1 MLLQDIILAQ
11 GFGINVK
18 DIATNRILH
27 QAKNKAYKNAM
38 EDLLDTES
46 EFANRV
52 EDFNNRLYN
61 ENLPLLES
69 AVINDN
75 YYVYFSTVQLYDH
88 TTTYNKA
95 KLIEIIKAFI
105 ADALWSEY
113 SANFDDA
120 NYSINED
127 TFVETAKNFV
137 KDNFIHDIADYARY

>member
-11 GFGINVK
+11 EFGINVK

-46 EFANRV
+46 EFTNRV
-52 EDFNNRLYN
+52 QDFNNRLYN

-69 AVINDN
+69 TVINDN
-75 YYVYFSTVQLYDH
+75 YYVYFPTVQLYDH
-88 TTTYNKA
+88 ATNYSKS
-95 KLIEIIKAFI
+95 KLIEIVKAFV

-113 SANFDDA
+113 SANFDNA
-120 NYSINED
+120 NYPIDET
-127 TFVETAKNFV
+127 TFIATVKNFV
-137 KDNFIHDIADYARY
+137 KDKLIQNITDYARY

>member
-27 QAKNKAYKNAM
+27 QAKSKAYKNAM

-52 EDFNNRLYN
+52 EDFNNHLYN

-69 AVINDN
+69 AVINDK
-75 YYVYFSTVQLYDH
+75 YYVYFPTVQLYDH
-88 TTTYNKA
+88 TTNYSKA
-95 KLIEIIKAFI
+95 KLTEIIKAFV

-120 NYSINED
+120 NYSIDED

-137 KDNFIHDIADYARY
+137 KDNFIHDIADYAQY

>member
-1 MLLQDIILAQ
+1 MLLQDIILSQ

-52 EDFNNRLYN
+52 EDFNNHLYN

-69 AVINDN
+69 AVINDK
-75 YYVYFSTVQLYDH
+75 YYIYFPTVQLYGH
-88 TTTYNKA
+88 TTNYSKA
-95 KLIEIIKAFI
+95 KLTEIIKAFV

-120 NYSINED
+120 NYPIDED
-127 TFVETAKNFV
+127 TFIETAKSFV
-137 KDNFIHDIADYARY
+137 TDKLIYNIADYE